1 MLLYSNML
9 LHRLYDA
16 GLHKQFILFRC
27 CYLLFCWLYRIDTL
41 PFTPAKILLFNGSCK
56 YVQRRFNK
64 EDGVHIVRG
73 VYAMLQSITKV
84 FICIGYVSVILYAGC
99 EEGTG
104 KWGESQQGMSRG

>member
-1 MLLYSNML
+1 MLLYSNMS

-41 PFTPAKILLFNGSCK
+41 PFTPAKILLFNGLCK

-64 EDGVHIVRG
+64 EYGVHIVRG

-84 FICIGYVSVILYAGC
+84 FISIGYVSVILYAC
-99 EEGTG
+99 REEGTR
-104 KWGESQQGMSRG
+104 KLGESQQGISRG